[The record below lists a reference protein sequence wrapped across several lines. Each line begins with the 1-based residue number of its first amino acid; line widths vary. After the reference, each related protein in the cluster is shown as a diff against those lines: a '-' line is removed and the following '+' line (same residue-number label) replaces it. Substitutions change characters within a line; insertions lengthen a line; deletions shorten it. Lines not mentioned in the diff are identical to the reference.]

1 MIDKHYHNYWNINAS
16 IGVFVCV
23 INIILLIASLL
34 EKDGVLHLIIIK
46 RSFERYLKYVSK
58 EVIISKFIINT
69 ILQFFF
75 SLYEILTIFYLS
87 PEYVLIAQNLSKIYI
102 NIYNLVEPTNIK
114 DKYQYCYFIFYFLQI
129 FSLLIYL
136 EIFELNF
143 LNLNR
148 NTKRNIRSRVD
159 DDLIERI
166 DSFNEQGFEA
176 KGGYIFNNKEIEQ
189 KDNDNIEIELN
200 QIKDIYNINE
210 ETNDDEQK

>member
-1 MIDKHYHNYWNINAS
+1 M
-16 IGVFVCV
+16 
-23 INIILLIASLL
+23 
-34 EKDGVLHLIIIK
+34 
-46 RSFERYLKYVSK
+46 
-58 EVIISKFIINT
+58 
-69 ILQFFF
+69 
-75 SLYEILTIFYLS
+75 
-87 PEYVLIAQNLSKIYI
+87 
-102 NIYNLVEPTNIK
+102 
-114 DKYQYCYFIFYFLQI
+114 
-129 FSLLIYL
+129 IYL

-176 KGGYIFNNKEIEQ
+176 KGRYIFNNKEIEQ

-200 QIKDIYNINE
+200 QIKDIHNINE